1 MILYQD
7 PRNDWAQNLLFREVG
22 PDIDCIREQRRE
34 YGCINWTNHD
44 VLDLGANIG
53 AFARFAITHGA
64 HFVTCVEPDKRN
76 VEVFKANMMSDVM
89 FLHEAAVNNDGH
101 SVDLYLANND
111 QHWSHSTVPLR
122 GRESVSVDGIA
133 LRDLL
138 RNQTAIKCDI
148 EGGEYGLDWSVLAD
162 TEVRT
167 VIMELH
173 LTKRDWRRVEAP
185 KLFEAFTDLGFTI
198 NNPEIPQKSWNM
210 VRSWAR

>member
-210 VRSWAR
+210 VRSWTR